1 MGSPEGEEKEKAPEN
16 LFKEIIMAEKFPI
29 LGKEIDIQVKE
40 LQRVPDEMTLKRSTS
55 RRNITTR
62 MSKVKERIL

>member
-1 MGSPEGEEKEKAPEN
+1 
-16 LFKEIIMAEKFPI
+16 MAEKVPI

-40 LQRVPDEMTLKRSTS
+40 SQRVPDEMTLKRSTS